1 MAPQTPQHSELGTES
16 SRTTSAS
23 SNTPPAETQLQCRHD
38 LAHRN
43 ASNAATENM
52 TLDAQ
57 LNIVRQTG
65 SGKNKKQHAIRCEY
79 SRIEVDDRQL
89 MI

>member
-1 MAPQTPQHSELGTES
+1 MMG
-16 SRTTSAS
+16 TSA
-23 SNTPPAETQLQCRHD
+23 NTPAAETQLPRRHH
-38 LAHRN
+38 LADCD
-43 ASNAATENM
+43 ATNAATENM

-57 LNIVRQTG
+57 WKIVRKSG
-65 SGKNKKQHAIRCEY
+65 SSKDKKQHAVGCEY

>member
-1 MAPQTPQHSELGTES
+1 MGTS
-16 SRTTSAS
+16 VNPRPS
-23 SNTPPAETQLQCRHD
+23 ETQLQRWHH
-38 LAHRN
+38 LAHC
-43 ASNAATENM
+43 NAANAASENM

-57 LNIVRQTG
+57 LKIVRITG
-65 SGKNKKQHAIRCEY
+65 SRRNNKQDAIGCEY